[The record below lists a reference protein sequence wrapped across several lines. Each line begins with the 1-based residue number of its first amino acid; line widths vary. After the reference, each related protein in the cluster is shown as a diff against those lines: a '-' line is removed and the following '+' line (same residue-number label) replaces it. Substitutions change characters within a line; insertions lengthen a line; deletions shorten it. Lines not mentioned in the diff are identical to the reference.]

1 MIYTLTFVALS
12 LPLAHSI
19 QIENPETTIT
29 TSVSTDPASTK
40 AVSGAFADGSRPSRS
55 CGREL
60 VILRTSSP
68 SDSFIE
74 RYTRLKNEIAGERDL
89 MISFNAHNSSEL
101 AMVDKTGID
110 VVKNLMAKAEDARSR
125 LESAF
130 ENDFYAY
137 TDRDM
142 LALFPSLA
150 ELPKFVR
157 GRNSLPSYAYYLHD
171 EATMVAI
178 KQWASRN
185 QKNFDGC
192 GVWVLEDDLEYTGNW
207 NELMNN
213 YSNGFDL
220 ASANIRFND
229 KFQKSPWQDY
239 CSKRFKER
247 FVIDGLVGTHD
258 EHIVYY
264 SRRLIFAIYRE
275 LSQGSHA
282 QSEMGSATMCHVLGC
297 RNIKFNETD
306 LDPDY
311 YKNHKLIHSDDEIKT
326 HIAQLRAVGINKLIH
341 PAKY

>member
-1 MIYTLTFVALS
+1 MLTSVLTLTLARLMPQLSLTLPCTFRMIYTLTFVALS

-171 EATMVAI
+171 EATMVCVDMNI
-178 KQWASRN
+178 
-185 QKNFDGC
+185 C
-192 GVWVLEDDLEYTGNW
+192 GFGVSCVCN
-207 NELMNN
+207 
-213 YSNGFDL
+213 
-220 ASANIRFND
+220 
-229 KFQKSPWQDY
+229 K
-239 CSKRFKER
+239 
-247 FVIDGLVGTHD
+247 
-258 EHIVYY
+258 
-264 SRRLIFAIYRE
+264 IFGE
-275 LSQGSHA
+275 
-282 QSEMGSATMCHVLGC
+282 V
-297 RNIKFNETD
+297 
-306 LDPDY
+306 
-311 YKNHKLIHSDDEIKT
+311 
-326 HIAQLRAVGINKLIH
+326 
-341 PAKY
+341 